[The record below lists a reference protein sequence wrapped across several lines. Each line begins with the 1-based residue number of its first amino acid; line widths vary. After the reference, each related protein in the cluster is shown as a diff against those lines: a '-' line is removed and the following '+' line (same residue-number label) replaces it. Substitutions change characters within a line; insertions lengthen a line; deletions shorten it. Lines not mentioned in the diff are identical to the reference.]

1 MAFLEDGMEKPEQAF
16 WTIQYIAKENRND
29 NLHKMF
35 TNVHSDIIYSNQK
48 CGINLQYLLIDEW
61 INKMY
66 IHKMVNFEL

>member
-1 MAFLEDGMEKPEQAF
+1 MEKPEQAF
-16 WTIQYIAKENRND
+16 WTIQYTAKENRKD

-48 CGINLQYLLIDEW
+48 CGTNLQYLLTDEW

-66 IHKMVNFEL
+66 IHKMVIFEL